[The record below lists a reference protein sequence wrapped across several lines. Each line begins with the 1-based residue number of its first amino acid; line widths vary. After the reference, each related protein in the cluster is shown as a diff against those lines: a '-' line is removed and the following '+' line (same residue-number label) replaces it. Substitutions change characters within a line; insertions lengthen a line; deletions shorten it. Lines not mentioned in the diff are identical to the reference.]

1 MIYLILGLVLLV
13 ILLLVINF
21 LYYKNKFNFYFL
33 KVEEAD
39 NNIELILEKKIEILL
54 KIAKIIDK
62 DMEKELE
69 EFKKKEISKHQC
81 YIELSSLGNKLLK
94 EADAEEYESNKKL
107 NNLIGR
113 FDDNECDLK
122 GSLKYYNDN
131 AVEINNYIHKF
142 PSNIVSLFSHF
153 KELDIYKI
161 ELRECKARSNSVSE
175 GSKYLLTPTS

>member
-1 MIYLILGLVLLV
+1 MIYLIIGLVLLV

-33 KVEEAD
+33 KIEEAN

-81 YIELSSLGNKLLK
+81 YVELSSLGNKLLK

-131 AVEINNYIHKF
+131 AVELNNYIHKF

-161 ELRECKARSNSVSE
+161 EKRESFAIL
-175 GSKYLLTPTS
+175 SK

>member
-1 MIYLILGLVLLV
+1 MIYLIIGLVLLV

-33 KVEEAD
+33 KIEEAD

-81 YIELSSLGNKLLK
+81 YVELSSLGNKLLK

-122 GSLKYYNDN
+122 GVLKYYNDN

-161 ELRECKARSNSVSE
+161 EKRESFAIL
-175 GSKYLLTPTS
+175 SK

>member
-1 MIYLILGLVLLV
+1 MIYLIIGLVLLV

-107 NNLIGR
+107 NNLIGL
-113 FDDNECDLK
+113 FYDNECYLK

-161 ELRECKARSNSVSE
+161 EKRESFAIL
-175 GSKYLLTPTS
+175 SK

>member
-1 MIYLILGLVLLV
+1 MIYLILGLILLV

-161 ELRECKARSNSVSE
+161 EKREAFAIL
-175 GSKYLLTPTS
+175 SK

>member
-1 MIYLILGLVLLV
+1 MICLILGLVLLV

-161 ELRECKARSNSVSE
+161 EKRESFAIL
-175 GSKYLLTPTS
+175 SK

>member
-1 MIYLILGLVLLV
+1 MIYLIIGLVLLIV
-13 ILLLVINF
+13 LLLVINF

-39 NNIELILEKKIEILL
+39 NNIELILEKKTEILL
-54 KIAKIIDK
+54 KMAKIIDK

-69 EFKKKEISKHQC
+69 ELKKKEISKHQC

-161 ELRECKARSNSVSE
+161 EKRESFAIL
-175 GSKYLLTPTS
+175 SK

>member
-1 MIYLILGLVLLV
+1 MIYLIIGLVLLV

-94 EADAEEYESNKKL
+94 EADAEEYESHKKL

-161 ELRECKARSNSVSE
+161 EKRESFAIL
-175 GSKYLLTPTS
+175 SK

>member
-62 DMEKELE
+62 DIEKELE

-131 AVEINNYIHKF
+131 AIEINNYIHKF

-161 ELRECKARSNSVSE
+161 EKRESFAIL
-175 GSKYLLTPTS
+175 SK

>member
-1 MIYLILGLVLLV
+1 MIYLIIGLVLLV

-131 AVEINNYIHKF
+131 TVEINNYIHKF

-161 ELRECKARSNSVSE
+161 EKRESFAIL
-175 GSKYLLTPTS
+175 SK

>member
-1 MIYLILGLVLLV
+1 MKKRDYYEVLGVSKDASEDDIKMAFRRL
-13 ILLLVINF
+13 
-21 LYYKNKFNFYFL
+21 
-33 KVEEAD
+33 A
-39 NNIELILEKKIEILL
+39 KKYHP
-54 KIAKIIDK
+54 DV
-62 DMEKELE
+62 
-69 EFKKKEISKHQC
+69 C
-81 YIELSSLGNKLLK
+81 K

-161 ELRECKARSNSVSE
+161 EKRESFAIL
-175 GSKYLLTPTS
+175 SK

>member
-1 MIYLILGLVLLV
+1 MIYLIIGLVLLV

-69 EFKKKEISKHQC
+69 EFKRKEISKHQC

-161 ELRECKARSNSVSE
+161 EKRESFAIL
-175 GSKYLLTPTS
+175 SK

>member
-54 KIAKIIDK
+54 KITKIIDK

-161 ELRECKARSNSVSE
+161 EKRESFAIL
-175 GSKYLLTPTS
+175 SK

>member
-1 MIYLILGLVLLV
+1 MIYLIIGLVLLIV
-13 ILLLVINF
+13 LLLVINF

-94 EADAEEYESNKKL
+94 EADEEEYESNKKL

-161 ELRECKARSNSVSE
+161 EKRESFAIL
-175 GSKYLLTPTS
+175 SK

>member
-1 MIYLILGLVLLV
+1 MIYLILGLILLV

-142 PSNIVSLFSHF
+142 PSNIVSFFSHF

-161 ELRECKARSNSVSE
+161 EKRESFAIL
-175 GSKYLLTPTS
+175 SK

>member
-1 MIYLILGLVLLV
+1 MIYLIIGLVLLV

-81 YIELSSLGNKLLK
+81 YVELSSLGNKLLK

-142 PSNIVSLFSHF
+142 PSIIVSLFSHF

-161 ELRECKARSNSVSE
+161 EKRESFAIL
-175 GSKYLLTPTS
+175 SK

>member
-1 MIYLILGLVLLV
+1 MIYLILGLILLV

-81 YIELSSLGNKLLK
+81 YIELSSLGNQLLK

-161 ELRECKARSNSVSE
+161 EKRESFAIL
-175 GSKYLLTPTS
+175 SK

>member
-1 MIYLILGLVLLV
+1 MIYLIIGLVLLV

-39 NNIELILEKKIEILL
+39 NNIELILEKKTEILL

-69 EFKKKEISKHQC
+69 ELKKKEISKHQC

-161 ELRECKARSNSVSE
+161 EKRESFAIL
-175 GSKYLLTPTS
+175 SK

>member
-1 MIYLILGLVLLV
+1 MIYLIIGLVLLV

-94 EADAEEYESNKKL
+94 EADAEEYEFNKKL

-131 AVEINNYIHKF
+131 AIEINNYIHKF

-161 ELRECKARSNSVSE
+161 EKRESFAIL
-175 GSKYLLTPTS
+175 SK

>member
-131 AVEINNYIHKF
+131 AVEINNYIYIF
-142 PSNIVSLFSHF
+142 PSNIVSLFSLF
-153 KELDIYKI
+153 
-161 ELRECKARSNSVSE
+161 
-175 GSKYLLTPTS
+175 

>member
-33 KVEEAD
+33 KVVEAD

-161 ELRECKARSNSVSE
+161 EKRESFAIL
-175 GSKYLLTPTS
+175 SK

>member
-122 GSLKYYNDN
+122 GSLIYYNDN

-142 PSNIVSLFSHF
+142 PSNKVSLFSHF

-161 ELRECKARSNSVSE
+161 EKRESFAIL
-175 GSKYLLTPTS
+175 SK

>member
-1 MIYLILGLVLLV
+1 MIYLIIGLVLLV

-33 KVEEAD
+33 KVEEAN

-94 EADAEEYESNKKL
+94 ETDAEEYESNKKIS
-107 NNLIGR
+107 NLIER

-122 GSLKYYNDN
+122 GVLKYYNDN

-161 ELRECKARSNSVSE
+161 EKRESFAIL
-175 GSKYLLTPTS
+175 SK

>member
-1 MIYLILGLVLLV
+1 MIYLIIGLVLLIV
-13 ILLLVINF
+13 LLLVINF

-39 NNIELILEKKIEILL
+39 NNIELILEKKTEILL

-161 ELRECKARSNSVSE
+161 EKRESFAIL
-175 GSKYLLTPTS
+175 SK

>member
-1 MIYLILGLVLLV
+1 MIYLIIGLVLLV

-69 EFKKKEISKHQC
+69 ELKKKEISKHQC

-161 ELRECKARSNSVSE
+161 EKRESFAIL
-175 GSKYLLTPTS
+175 SK

>member
-1 MIYLILGLVLLV
+1 MIYLIIGLVLLV

-62 DMEKELE
+62 DMGKELE

-161 ELRECKARSNSVSE
+161 EKRESFAIL
-175 GSKYLLTPTS
+175 SK

>member
-1 MIYLILGLVLLV
+1 MIYLIIGLVLLV

-33 KVEEAD
+33 KVEEAN

-69 EFKKKEISKHQC
+69 EFKKKEISKHQS

-161 ELRECKARSNSVSE
+161 EKRESFAIL
-175 GSKYLLTPTS
+175 SK

>member
-1 MIYLILGLVLLV
+1 MIYLIIGLVLLV
-13 ILLLVINF
+13 ILLLLISF

-33 KVEEAD
+33 KIEEAD
-39 NNIELILEKKIEILL
+39 NNIELILEKKIEIFL

-161 ELRECKARSNSVSE
+161 EKRESFAIL
-175 GSKYLLTPTS
+175 SK

>member
-1 MIYLILGLVLLV
+1 MMIYLIIGLVLLIV
-13 ILLLVINF
+13 LLLVINF

-161 ELRECKARSNSVSE
+161 EKRESFAIL
-175 GSKYLLTPTS
+175 SK

>member
-1 MIYLILGLVLLV
+1 M
-13 ILLLVINF
+13 VINF

-94 EADAEEYESNKKL
+94 EADAEEYESNKRL

-161 ELRECKARSNSVSE
+161 EKRESFAIL
-175 GSKYLLTPTS
+175 SK

>member
-1 MIYLILGLVLLV
+1 MIYLIIGLVLLV

-33 KVEEAD
+33 KVEEAN

-69 EFKKKEISKHQC
+69 EIKKKEINKHQC
-81 YIELSSLGNKLLK
+81 YVELSSLGNKLLK

-153 KELDIYKI
+153 KKLDIYKI
-161 ELRECKARSNSVSE
+161 EKRESFAIL
-175 GSKYLLTPTS
+175 SK

>member
-1 MIYLILGLVLLV
+1 MIYLILGLVLLD

-21 LYYKNKFNFYFL
+21 LYYKNKINFYFL

-161 ELRECKARSNSVSE
+161 EKRESFAIL
-175 GSKYLLTPTS
+175 SK

>member
-1 MIYLILGLVLLV
+1 MIYLIIGLVLLV

-33 KVEEAD
+33 KIEEAD

-161 ELRECKARSNSVSE
+161 EKRESFAIL
-175 GSKYLLTPTS
+175 SK

>member
-62 DMEKELE
+62 DIEKELE

-161 ELRECKARSNSVSE
+161 EKREAFAIL
-175 GSKYLLTPTS
+175 SK

>member
-1 MIYLILGLVLLV
+1 MIYLIIGLVLLV

-81 YIELSSLGNKLLK
+81 YVELSSLGNKLLK

-131 AVEINNYIHKF
+131 AVKINNYIHKF

-161 ELRECKARSNSVSE
+161 EKRESFAIL
-175 GSKYLLTPTS
+175 SK

>member
-161 ELRECKARSNSVSE
+161 KKRESFAIL
-175 GSKYLLTPTS
+175 SK

>member
-1 MIYLILGLVLLV
+1 MIYLIIGLVLLIV
-13 ILLLVINF
+13 LLLVINF

-39 NNIELILEKKIEILL
+39 NNIELILEKKTEILL
-54 KIAKIIDK
+54 KMAKIIDK

-69 EFKKKEISKHQC
+69 ELKKKEISKHQC

-153 KELDIYKI
+153 KELDIYKL
-161 ELRECKARSNSVSE
+161 EKRESFAIL
-175 GSKYLLTPTS
+175 SK

>member
-1 MIYLILGLVLLV
+1 MIYLIIGLVLLV

-161 ELRECKARSNSVSE
+161 EKREAFAIL
-175 GSKYLLTPTS
+175 SK

>member
-1 MIYLILGLVLLV
+1 MIYLIIGLVLLV

-131 AVEINNYIHKF
+131 AVEINNSIHKF
-142 PSNIVSLFSHF
+142 PSIIVSLFSHF

-161 ELRECKARSNSVSE
+161 EKREAFAIL
-175 GSKYLLTPTS
+175 SK